1 MISQD
6 LVRAILA
13 QYALP
18 WHGTH
23 GVPHWARV
31 FENARRLALRTGAK
45 IEVLELFAV
54 LHDSKRLNEG
64 EDRDHGRR
72 GAEFAA
78 TLRGSLLNLA
88 SKDFDLLYTACA
100 SHTDG
105 LVESDVTIQTCWD
118 ADRLDLGRVGIQP
131 HREHLCTPAAKDP
144 AFIAWAERRSRKGLV
159 PAVVRLNWGVNLE
172 GEQDAVWW
180 AEGLDG
186 RR

>member
-1 MISQD
+1 MISQN
-6 LVRAILA
+6 LVRAILG

-18 WHGTH
+18 WNGTH

-31 FENARRLALRTGAK
+31 LENARRLALRTHAK

-54 LHDSKRLNEG
+54 LHDARRLNEG

-78 TLRGSLLNLA
+78 SLRGSLVHLA
-88 SKDFDLLYTACA
+88 SQDFDLLYTACA

-105 LVESDVTIQTCWD
+105 LVEGDITIQTCWD

-144 AFIAWAERRSRKGLV
+144 AFIAWAERRSRKGFV
-159 PAVVRLNWGVNLE
+159 PAFVRPKWGVDLE
-172 GEQDAVWW
+172 AELDTVWW
-180 AEGLDG
+180 AETTDG
-186 RR
+186 HR